1 MNNNAKTKKKARLN
15 AIDWFLI
22 VAVLLCAAAGVLRMV
37 IGSEGGTLTTGVKM
51 EDYIV
56 SFKIANVRNSSM
68 RYLKD
73 GDKFYLASN
82 NSEFGTIEGSVSVTP
97 ALYRIEDAYGKYI
110 QAFAPENGDA
120 TRVDVTGT
128 MRVSGYMSD
137 NGFLLDGL
145 TALSINKSVALRSP
159 FLYVTITVT
168 GITKAN

>member
-1 MNNNAKTKKKARLN
+1 MNDTKTKKKRLN

-22 VAVLLCAAAGVLRMV
+22 IAVLLCAAAGVLRMI

-56 SFKIANVRNSSM
+56 SFKISNIRNSSM

-97 ALYRIEDAYGKYI
+97 ALYRIEDAHGKYV

-145 TALSINKSVALRSP
+145 TALSINRSVALRSP